1 MKFRQIFISCKAYN
15 ITYMKRYLLALL
27 LLGGWAAGATAK
39 TYPYP
44 SPLRMTIIESV
55 AYEVYK
61 SQIDS
66 IVNIVGPKEIDL
78 LWAKT
83 PSNKEADLARYITLR
98 ERRKC
103 TYDFIYPRNDEKR
116 LAARQRIDTQFQD
129 SIDAILMLYPGMTG
143 RYTQY
148 LLLSPRGEL
157 CSKAQYDSLVV
168 KGLAMYRKKL
178 ANPAIDLHNDDIA
191 ALQSTLSDYEL
202 HEHIRFAS
210 LKSTYMQTQKIWR
223 ILDKN
228 DLTQYYDFV
237 QAYPELYHFVQ
248 KETVAKELYK
258 NNPQRL
264 MQALNSLQK
273 EMPDTYRAYLLL
285 MMRHKGNLIDSNQ
298 LYTIADGKI
307 IARPEY
313 VDTLSGS
320 EEARGYGEYRLMC
333 REVDTFSVVELY
345 KYAYSDYWKKVLEE
359 DPDAIEDGGDI
370 QIISITNR
378 RCKKTVHIEY
388 FDGWA
393 KSHRKSTESYPTE
406 EDCYFVTIPVS
417 PTSVAYLFFS
427 CSYEQFGYV
436 TVVLSTD
443 KDIAI
448 VYQKRS
454 IVRAMTKNSAGQY
467 DRIPLLVEM
476 PSTEYT
482 GSTVQCYEDAIV
494 VEDGKLVYKRNAE
507 P

>member
-1 MKFRQIFISCKAYN
+1 MGENAFKQGSRPGPLHHPTRTAQ
-15 ITYMKRYLLALL
+15 MHLRLHLPQKRREAPGSPAKNRHTIPRLHRCHSHALPRHD
-27 LLGGWAAGATAK
+27 G
-39 TYPYP
+39 
-44 SPLRMTIIESV
+44 
-55 AYEVYK
+55 
-61 SQIDS
+61 
-66 IVNIVGPKEIDL
+66 
-78 LWAKT
+78 
-83 PSNKEADLARYITLR
+83 TLHP
-98 ERRKC
+98 
-103 TYDFIYPRNDEKR
+103 I
-116 LAARQRIDTQFQD
+116 
-129 SIDAILMLYPGMTG
+129 
-143 RYTQY
+143 
-148 LLLSPRGEL
+148 
-157 CSKAQYDSLVV
+157 
-168 KGLAMYRKKL
+168 
-178 ANPAIDLHNDDIA
+178 HNDDIA

-210 LKSTYMQTQKIWR
+210 LKQTYMQTQKIWR

-285 MMRHKGNLIDSNQ
+285 MMQHKGNLIDSNQ
-298 LYTIADGKI
+298 LYTIANGKI

-320 EEARGYGEYRLMC
+320 EKARGYGEYRLMC

-393 KSHRKSTESYPTE
+393 KSHQESTESYPTE

-436 TVVLSTD
+436 L
-443 KDIAI
+443 
-448 VYQKRS
+448 
-454 IVRAMTKNSAGQY
+454 
-467 DRIPLLVEM
+467 
-476 PSTEYT
+476 
-482 GSTVQCYEDAIV
+482 
-494 VEDGKLVYKRNAE
+494 
-507 P
+507 

>member
-1 MKFRQIFISCKAYN
+1 
-15 ITYMKRYLLALL
+15 MKRYLLALL

-210 LKSTYMQTQKIWR
+210 LKQTYMQTQKIWR

-313 VDTLSGS
+313 VDTL
-320 EEARGYGEYRLMC
+320 
-333 REVDTFSVVELY
+333 
-345 KYAYSDYWKKVLEE
+345 
-359 DPDAIEDGGDI
+359 
-370 QIISITNR
+370 
-378 RCKKTVHIEY
+378 
-388 FDGWA
+388 
-393 KSHRKSTESYPTE
+393 
-406 EDCYFVTIPVS
+406 
-417 PTSVAYLFFS
+417 
-427 CSYEQFGYV
+427 
-436 TVVLSTD
+436 
-443 KDIAI
+443 
-448 VYQKRS
+448 
-454 IVRAMTKNSAGQY
+454 
-467 DRIPLLVEM
+467 
-476 PSTEYT
+476 
-482 GSTVQCYEDAIV
+482 
-494 VEDGKLVYKRNAE
+494 
-507 P
+507 

>member
-1 MKFRQIFISCKAYN
+1 
-15 ITYMKRYLLALL
+15 
-27 LLGGWAAGATAK
+27 
-39 TYPYP
+39 
-44 SPLRMTIIESV
+44 MTVIESV

-61 SQIDS
+61 PQIDS

-143 RYTQY
+143 RYTQH

-202 HEHIRFAS
+202 HELIRFAC
-210 LKSTYMQTQKIWR
+210 LKPAYMQAQKIWR

-228 DLTQYYDFV
+228 DLTQYYDFER
-237 QAYPELYHFVQ
+237 AYPELYHFVQ

-285 MMRHKGNLIDSNQ
+285 MMQHKGNLIDSNQ
-298 LYTIADGKI
+298 LYTIANGKI

-320 EEARGYGEYRLMC
+320 EEARGYGEYRLVC
-333 REVDTFSVVELY
+333 REVDAVNVVELY
-345 KYAYSDYWKKVLEE
+345 KYAYSDFWKKVLEE
-359 DPDAIEDGGDI
+359 NPDAIEDGGDI
-370 QIISITNR
+370 QIISIMNR
-378 RCKKTVHIEY
+378 LNKKFVYIEY
-388 FDGWA
+388 FNGWT
-393 KSHRKSTESYPTE
+393 KSHWESMECYRTE

-417 PTSVAYLFFS
+417 PTSIAYLFFE
-427 CSYEQFGYV
+427 CSYEQPGYV
-436 TVVLSTD
+436 TVVLSTA
-443 KDIAI
+443 KDLAI

-454 IVRAMTKNSAGQY
+454 MVRKMTKNSAGQY
-467 DRIPLLVEM
+467 DRVPLYVTKPL
-476 PSTEYT
+476 SEYT
-482 GSTVQCYEDAIV
+482 DPNSGNIECYEDAIV
-494 VEDGKLVYKRNAE
+494 VENGKLVYKRNAE

>member
-1 MKFRQIFISCKAYN
+1 
-15 ITYMKRYLLALL
+15 MKRYLLALL